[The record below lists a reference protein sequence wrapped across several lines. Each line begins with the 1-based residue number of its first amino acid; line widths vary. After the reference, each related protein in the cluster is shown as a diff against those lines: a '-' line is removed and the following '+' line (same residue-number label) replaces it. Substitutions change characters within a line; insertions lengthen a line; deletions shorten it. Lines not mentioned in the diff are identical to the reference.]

1 MKCTIYELPGIKTEN
16 INYNRVVA
24 TIGLADVTDMDKN
37 NDVFTLLSCLINGG
51 LKKVIFDMT
60 GVEFIDSYGIGTII
74 DITKLIRKHK
84 DGDVVLVNVSERIQL
99 IFKPIQIQKFLKIF
113 NTKDEALHYFR
124 YI

>member
-1 MKCTIYELPGIKTEN
+1 MKCTIYELPGIKTED

-37 NDVFTLLSCLINGG
+37 NDLYIFVSCLIHGG
-51 LKKVIFDMT
+51 LKKVIFDMAA
-60 GVEFIDSYGIGTII
+60 VEFIDSYGIGTVI
-74 DITKLIRKHK
+74 DITKLIRKNK

-113 NTKDEALHYFR
+113 NTMDEALHYFR

>member
-37 NDVFTLLSCLINGG
+37 NDLFTLLSCLINGG

-113 NTKDEALHYFR
+113 NTMDEALHYFR